1 MNKLEFIGRYKELFE
16 NDMDSFV
23 EEVND
28 KVAQSKFLVIGGM
41 RCIGQAVNLRF

>member
-16 NDMDSFV
+16 SDKDSFV

-28 KVAQSKFLVIGGM
+28 RVVQSKFLVIGGI
-41 RCIGQAVNLRF
+41 RCIG